1 LAVFFREKSGIEK
14 RKNKLP
20 EEKTLFL
27 TLYFLLLIL
36 LITFYVT
43 GIVYLRKG
51 LQNTG
56 CRQNAPLPSV
66 SIIVCM
72 HNEAPNAA
80 ACLEKLVT
88 QNYSGSNIEIIAVND
103 RSSDQ
108 TDKIIKEFSAKYS
121 SVRLISIND
130 LHRDFA
136 PKKFAIDCAVR
147 SAKGEII
154 LLTDADGR
162 PAPDWTEKMIS
173 CFTSRVGMVIGYAPY
188 LTSPPFDNIVY
199 RFLALEYLSHA
210 AVAAAS
216 AGSGYPLTCVGTNMA
231 YRKEV
236 YLELDGFG
244 IYKNLHTGDDDLF
257 LQRVREETDWIIKY
271 NNSKDS
277 HVFNAPPSNW
287 KKFFHQRLRYAS
299 KGLLYSSKVSMI
311 LILFFVF
318 NLLLLI
324 SPMLLLGHLKYF
336 IGILIILFI
345 KAFTEYAFLNKAT
358 SVLED
363 RRHLSLFP
371 IVFLLHIPYVFLF
384 GLLSQIKSFEW
395 GDRLS

>member
-1 LAVFFREKSGIEK
+1 MFIS
-14 RKNKLP
+14 
-20 EEKTLFL
+20 
-27 TLYFLLLIL
+27 LYFVTLII
-36 LITFYVT
+36 LIILYTT
-43 GIVYLRKG
+43 GIVYLGKG
-51 LQNTG
+51 LQNVG
-56 CRQNAPLPSV
+56 CRHNSPLPTV
-66 SIIVCM
+66 SIIVCL
-72 HNEAPNAA
+72 HNEASNAA
-80 ACLEKLVT
+80 ACMEKLVA
-88 QNYSGSNIEIIAVND
+88 QNYSGTLIEIIAVND
-103 RSSDQ
+103 RS
-108 TDKIIKEFSAKYS
+108 TDGTEKIIKEYSEKYS
-121 SVRLISIND
+121 FVRLMSIND
-130 LHRDFA
+130 LHQDFA
-136 PKKFAIDCAVR
+136 PKKFAIDCAIR

-162 PAPDWTEKMIS
+162 PDPDWTQQMIS
-173 CFTSRVGMVIGYAPY
+173 CFTDKVGMVIGYAPY
-188 LTSPPFDNIVY
+188 LTSPPFNKTVY

-210 AVAAAS
+210 AVAAAT

-236 YLELDGFG
+236 YLQLDGFG

-257 LQRVREETDWIIKY
+257 LQRVREETDWMIKY
-271 NNSKDS
+271 NNNKDS

-311 LILFFVF
+311 LILFFVL

-324 SPMLLLGHLKYF
+324 SPLLLLGQLKY
-336 IGILIILFI
+336 ITAILTILFI
-345 KAFTEYAFLNKAT
+345 KAFTEYTFLNKAT

-363 RRHLSLFP
+363 RRHLSVFP

-395 GDRLS
+395 GEHLS

>member
-1 LAVFFREKSGIEK
+1 M
-14 RKNKLP
+14 
-20 EEKTLFL
+20 FL
-27 TLYFLLLIL
+27 TLYFLLLIV
-36 LITFYVT
+36 LIIFYIIA
-43 GIVYLRKG
+43 IVYLRKG
-51 LQNTG
+51 LQNAG
-56 CRQNAPLPSV
+56 CRQNTSLPTV

-72 HNEAPNAA
+72 HNEASNAS
-80 ACLEKLVT
+80 ACLEKIVG
-88 QNYSGSNIEIIAVND
+88 QNYSGANIEIIAVND

-108 TDKIIKEFSAKYS
+108 TEEIIKEFSEKYS
-121 SVRLISIND
+121 SIRLISIKD

-162 PAPDWTEKMIS
+162 PAPDWTEQMIS
-173 CFTSRVGMVIGYAPY
+173 CFSGRIGMVIGYAPY

-210 AVAAAS
+210 AVAAATT
-216 AGSGYPLTCVGTNMA
+216 GSGYPLTCVGTNMA

-236 YLELDGFG
+236 YLQLDGFG
-244 IYKNLHTGDDDLF
+244 IYKKLHTGDDDLF

-277 HVFNAPPSNW
+277 HVLNAPPSNW

-299 KGLLYSSKVSMI
+299 KGLLYSSKVSTI
-311 LILFFVF
+311 LILFFVL

-324 SPMLLLGHLKYF
+324 SPLLLVGNIKYF
-336 IGILIILFI
+336 IVILIILFI
-345 KAFTEYAFLNKAT
+345 KAFTEYAFLKQAT

-363 RRHLSLFP
+363 RRHLSVFP

-384 GLLSQIKSFEW
+384 GLLSQIKRFEW
-395 GDRLS
+395 GDR